1 MDLPAIKTATNS
13 DEAAVFDA
21 LSLAFCADPVMRWL
35 YPHPS
40 KFLKHFPELMK
51 HFGDKAFPNTSAHYV
66 DGFVGAALWLPPGVA
81 FDGEA
86 IASLLQRTVAE
97 EQHADLFDV
106 FNQMPEYHPHE
117 PHWYLAAIGI
127 DPSRQN
133 QGQGGALA
141 SQFFDLRKSVS
152 PGYRPIQKLMLAVL
166 GDGIEYFLGKGC
178 DHAHAVSRR
187 GRLRSEAGKW
197 IFDEVAAGP
206 FSFNWICDGLEIGQ
220 SYLRAGITRVFEAV
234 EALPH

>member
-51 HFGDKAFPNTSAHYV
+51 HFGGKAFPNTSAHFV

-86 IASLLQRTVAE
+86 IASLLQSTVAE
-97 EQHADLFDV
+97 EQHADLFAV

-133 QGQGGALA
+133 QGQGAALIQHA
-141 SQFFDLRKSVS
+141 LR
-152 PGYRPIQKLMLAVL
+152 
-166 GDGIEYFLGKGC
+166 
-178 DHAHAVSRR
+178 
-187 GRLRSEAGKW
+187 
-197 IFDEVAAGP
+197 
-206 FSFNWICDGLEIGQ
+206 ICDRDHVSAYLESSNPRNISFYRKHGFEVLATLQ
-220 SYLRAGITRVFEAV
+220 SGTSPPVTPMYRSAR
-234 EALPH
+234 